1 MNKISKNIYLK
12 VPKTYEE
19 ALNSID
25 IKNIVVMGGIV
36 PGQTTDTV
44 ASIMAEYTN
53 AELLL
58 IATSV
63 DGIYTSDPNVNIKA
77 KKFDTINIKKII
89 DMSQNLNLKAG
100 SKSPIDPIACKIIE
114 RSKIN
119 TIIYDGKDISS
130 LKDIIYNKKSI
141 FEKKYCCGT
150 IIEFEK

>member
-1 MNKISKNIYLK
+1 M
-12 VPKTYEE
+12 
-19 ALNSID
+19 
-25 IKNIVVMGGIV
+25 KNIVVMGGIV

-63 DGIYTSDPNVNIKA
+63 NGIYTSDPKINYKA
-77 KKFDTINIKKII
+77 KKYDTINIKKII
-89 DMSQNLNLKAG
+89 DMSQNIDLKAG
-100 SKSPIDPIACKIIE
+100 SKSPIDLIACKIIE

-119 TIIYDGKDISS
+119 TIIYDGTNINS
-130 LKDIIYNKKSI
+130 LKDIISNKKSI

-150 IIEFEK
+150 IIEFN